1 MSPAKYDL
9 SNRTVAVLAT
19 DGFEK
24 SELTKPLDA
33 LVKAGADAKVISLS
47 STSERIRGW
56 AGGDWSD
63 EVAVDGV
70 VSNVSADDFDA
81 LVLPGG
87 VMSPDT
93 LRMDAD
99 AVDFVRGFFASGKP
113 VAAICHGPW
122 MIIEAEAAK
131 GRQMTSY
138 PSIRTDLQNAGARW
152 VDEEVVVDQGL
163 VTSRS
168 PEDMDAFVD
177 KMLEEIEEGIHRGQH
192 A

>member
-1 MSPAKYDL
+1 MSPGKYDL
-9 SNRTVAVLAT
+9 SKRTVAVLAT
-19 DGFEK
+19 DGFEE

-33 LVKAGADAKVISLS
+33 LVQAGADAKVISLS
-47 STSERIRGW
+47 STSDRIRGW
-56 AGGDWSD
+56 AGGDWSGKVD
-63 EVAVDGV
+63 VDGV
-70 VSNVSADDFDA
+70 VSDVSADDFDA
-81 LVLPGG
+81 LVIPGG

-93 LRMDAD
+93 LRMDSD
-99 AVDFVRGFFASGKP
+99 AVDFVRAFFASGKP

-122 MIIEAEAAK
+122 LIIEAEAAK

-138 PSIRTDLQNAGARW
+138 PSIRTDLENAGARW